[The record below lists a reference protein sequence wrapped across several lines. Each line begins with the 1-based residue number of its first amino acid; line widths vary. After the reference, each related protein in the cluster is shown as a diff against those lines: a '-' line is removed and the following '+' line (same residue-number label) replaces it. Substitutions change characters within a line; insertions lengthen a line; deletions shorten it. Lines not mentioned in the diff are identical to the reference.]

1 MLGGLAYARPFYV
14 GESIVMIINSKLSDQ
29 QLLNAIYSAAKEY
42 SNLLNHEYL
51 IIGKNKNSDYFWF
64 QCRFEKK
71 NFMHLLGIKSRSLTA
86 NEFYD
91 LCDQYNHNTGTGITI
106 KDCTPSRNH
115 SRITINEKCSC
126 YTELLRIKN
135 AKNMKVGNKNK
146 ISELVDFTYAYGG
159 TATLGFQ
166 KFKNDNSSYPI
177 TLIPKSIDNFST
189 QKYKIIFIL
198 EKSITEFKYKN
209 IIMEIKQGLFY
220 DLYVELPYDLKYLID
235 IKLSFSNTE

>member
-1 MLGGLAYARPFYV
+1 MLP
-14 GESIVMIINSKLSDQ
+14 
-29 QLLNAIYSAAKEY
+29 
-42 SNLLNHEYL
+42 
-51 IIGKNKNSDYFWF
+51 
-64 QCRFEKK
+64 
-71 NFMHLLGIKSRSLTA
+71 
-86 NEFYD
+86 
-91 LCDQYNHNTGTGITI
+91 
-106 KDCTPSRNH
+106 RNWQK
-115 SRITINEKCSC
+115 NEK
-126 YTELLRIKN
+126 Y
-135 AKNMKVGNKNK
+135 MKVGNKNK

-198 EKSITEFKYKN
+198 EKSIAEFKYKN